1 MGFKFIPDD
10 LSRSL
15 DQYAIAPIYFREKT
29 GDRYNNTANDS
40 IISDSNKNHLTPLP
54 LAELV
59 QSEKARSIKCPG
71 DASPILDK
79 IVDGTSSK
87 KIPQIIHITAKSRCA
102 TPKVQSIVNQWRF
115 EGHSL
120 YFHDDEAV
128 ERLASHPLSQELFPS
143 LNETLKCVTNGATK
157 SDLWRYLVLYTYG
170 GIYTDVD
177 NTPTGFNADTI
188 SEEDDSFFVIESL
201 GIVSQFFIASS
212 PHHPLMRLS
221 LESGLRSLRGTVN
234 VMRNN
239 PAKTTGPAALKK
251 GFITFMNGTSNG
263 YITAGKYTGMNN
275 KTVTAI
281 GEKTNPKEY
290 INRGGL
296 DAGSKRQYYSAMGM
310 QHFHDTNT
318 LSSTGRISCMEHLNL
333 TQGTNKVAKYSFN
346 GSMYVDVS

>member
-1 MGFKFIPDD
+1 MSGEEKNNTINDNI
-10 LSRSL
+10 LSRS
-15 DQYAIAPIYFREKT
+15 DQNY
-29 GDRYNNTANDS
+29 
-40 IISDSNKNHLTPLP
+40 LTPLP

-59 QSEKARSIKCPG
+59 LSEKAGGIKCPG
-71 DASPILDK
+71 DASPILDT
-79 IVDGTSSK
+79 IDEGTNSR

-102 TPKVQSIVNQWRF
+102 TPKVQSIVEQWRF

-128 ERLASHPLSQELFPS
+128 ERLTSHPLSQKMFPS

-188 SEEDDSFFVIESL
+188 GEDDDSFFVIESL
-201 GIVSQFFIASS
+201 GIMSQFFIASS
-212 PHHPLMRLS
+212 PRHPLMRLS
-221 LESGLRSLRGTVN
+221 LESGLQSLRGTVN

-239 PAKTTGPAALKK
+239 PARTTGPAALKK
-251 GFITFMNGTSNG
+251 GFISFMNGNSTG
-263 YITAGKYTGMNN
+263 YIVAGKYTGMNN

-281 GEKTNPKEY
+281 GEKSNPKEY
-290 INRGGL
+290 IDRGGL
-296 DAGSKRQYYSAMGM
+296 DPSSKRQYYSAMGM

-318 LSSTGRISCMEHLNL
+318 LSSTGRISCMEHLIL
-333 TQGTNKVAKYSFN
+333 TNGTSKVAKYSFN
-346 GSMYVDVS
+346 GSMYVDMS